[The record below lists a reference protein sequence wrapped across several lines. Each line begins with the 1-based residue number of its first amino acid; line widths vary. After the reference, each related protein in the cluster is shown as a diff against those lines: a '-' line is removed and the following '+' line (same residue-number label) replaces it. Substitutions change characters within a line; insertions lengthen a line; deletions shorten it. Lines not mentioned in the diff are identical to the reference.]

1 MEGGGEEEGLRSRAE
16 PAGLGAGGAGAQARG
31 VVRATRGGLFGR
43 AGRHCLG
50 EGEPR
55 WGKQEREVCK
65 EHEETLGTTM
75 MEAHR
80 RRQPLPEPSTKSP
93 IRDELSVESKN

>member
-16 PAGLGAGGAGAQARG
+16 PAGLGAGGARAQARG
-31 VVRATRGGLFGR
+31 VVRATRGGLFGK

-55 WGKQEREVCK
+55 WGN
-65 EHEETLGTTM
+65 
-75 MEAHR
+75 R
-80 RRQPLPEPSTKSP
+80 RGRCAKNTKKP
-93 IRDELSVESKN
+93 